1 MREGHDEIKRNYAK
15 SAIQKEQL
23 QKLVNEENLKHSK
36 VRKDIS
42 EHKKAIK
49 EQVEKHFNDLGNILD
64 QRHANALLSLT
75 TDLNSVSL
83 FNTQTEDKAI
93 EVQDFIQITD
103 GSKFFRDVTKMERS
117 LDIPIQQMQSS
128 YISSP
133 KFIPGNVSQSNI
145 GSFKDDENLSM
156 EPNISLVISNEYKS
170 EFPTIAFIRPCID
183 NSYLICSKESK
194 LLRVELDGTKLNTIS
209 QYQIRVYGIAVL
221 SSNDVLLVTN
231 EPSPKQLDHTTGK
244 LSDTVYNI
252 APFLPIS
259 IHITSGKKVVV
270 GGLNEKLERSAVF
283 VMNKQGKQETVYQH
297 DKHNQLIFAFPKSIT
312 STSNGN
318 MHVVDCDP
326 ARGSGKVVVL
336 EQDGGIIN
344 EYTGHPYLNEDQ
356 PFKPRDIVAT
366 PKDNLVITT
375 QNDSY
380 LYILNNRGDLVT
392 YYNTHNIGIFHPYA
406 LAFTTAGQLCI
417 GCRKS
422 TGSTTREAKLYV
434 VNITGF

>member
-42 EHKKAIK
+42 DHKKAIK

-209 QYQIRVYGIAVL
+209 QYQIRVYGIY
-221 SSNDVLLVTN
+221 SSTFI
-231 EPSPKQLDHTTGK
+231 K
-244 LSDTVYNI
+244 
-252 APFLPIS
+252 
-259 IHITSGKKVVV
+259 
-270 GGLNEKLERSAVF
+270 
-283 VMNKQGKQETVYQH
+283 
-297 DKHNQLIFAFPKSIT
+297 
-312 STSNGN
+312 
-318 MHVVDCDP
+318 
-326 ARGSGKVVVL
+326 
-336 EQDGGIIN
+336 
-344 EYTGHPYLNEDQ
+344 
-356 PFKPRDIVAT
+356 
-366 PKDNLVITT
+366 
-375 QNDSY
+375 
-380 LYILNNRGDLVT
+380 
-392 YYNTHNIGIFHPYA
+392 
-406 LAFTTAGQLCI
+406 
-417 GCRKS
+417 
-422 TGSTTREAKLYV
+422 
-434 VNITGF
+434 